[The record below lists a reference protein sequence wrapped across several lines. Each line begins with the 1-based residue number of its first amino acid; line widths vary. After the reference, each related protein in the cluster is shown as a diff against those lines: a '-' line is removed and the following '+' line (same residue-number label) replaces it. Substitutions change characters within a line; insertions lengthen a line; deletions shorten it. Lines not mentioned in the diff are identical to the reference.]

1 MSPFSALFGDESGA
15 SLTEYGVLMASFTL
29 IFLGA
34 LVTVSTTANTVLQNL
49 FTGGTAIQQ
58 CPPGTTGC

>member
-1 MSPFSALFGDESGA
+1 MIHLGALFGDESGA

-29 IFLGA
+29 IFLSA
-34 LVTVSTTANTVLQNL
+34 LVAVSTTANTVLQNL
-49 FTGGTAIQQ
+49 FSGGTAIQQ